1 MAAAVVGVF
10 LGGVVVLIEV
20 ILSVLGVAMFI
31 APYAGGALISVVIC
45 EEVPGAKSLVPGHV
59 ILNYLLV
66 LLVVEV
72 FVAVLVHMPQLS
84 TAVTVLM
91 SSFFLCIMGY
101 VILDQFK
108 PDSIGYCVVLSVLYI
123 VAVGLIMKLNMEEW
137 DYSYGFK
144 NRLFRILGGV
154 LYGLSAM
161 LLSFPLLGGVWFKFY
176 EQGVLYSF
184 NAGLIMLALAV
195 GGGIAG
201 GVNDV

>member
-108 PDSIGYCVVLSVLYI
+108 PDSIGYCFVGPLHRRGRTDHE
-123 VAVGLIMKLNMEEW
+123 AEHGGVGLQL
-137 DYSYGFK
+137 
-144 NRLFRILGGV
+144 RLQEPVIPNPRRRPVRTVRNATVISAAWRSMVQV
-154 LYGLSAM
+154 L
-161 LLSFPLLGGVWFKFY
+161 
-176 EQGVLYSF
+176 
-184 NAGLIMLALAV
+184 
-195 GGGIAG
+195 
-201 GVNDV
+201 